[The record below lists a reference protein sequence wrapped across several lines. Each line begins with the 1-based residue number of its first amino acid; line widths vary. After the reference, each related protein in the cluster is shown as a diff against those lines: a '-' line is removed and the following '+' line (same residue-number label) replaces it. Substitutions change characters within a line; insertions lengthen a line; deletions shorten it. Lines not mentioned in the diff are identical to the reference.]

1 MLFRSEVNI
10 FFIIG
15 GKRSIFT
22 ISLLGR
28 IPDISTRFCLDAGL
42 IGFRFR
48 GSDPR
53 ETVYALCLARY
64 PSPKSPGELARVWGT
79 ETSIMPSFPCIF
91 LGCDRVNLSYIIVKM
106 LLFPPIIK
114 KIFTMICWNAF
125 LNNFLYIRFISGTR
139 EMH

>member
-1 MLFRSEVNI
+1 MLMHFPKMQREGIPGHEVNI

-79 ETSIMPSFPCIF
+79 ETSIMP
-91 LGCDRVNLSYIIVKM
+91 
-106 LLFPPIIK
+106 
-114 KIFTMICWNAF
+114 MIASHAF
-125 LNNFLYIRFISGTR
+125 FWDAT
-139 EMH
+139 E